1 MLSTS
6 PQKFVSR
13 RTVLAVGAGA
23 ALAGCTIGPAPPLR
37 APLEPP
43 RQDGAFGMPDGARLP
58 YRVWL
63 PAGEPQAVV
72 LALHGFNDS
81 RDAWEVPA
89 PTLTD
94 AGFAVYGPDQRG
106 FGEAPGRGLWAGT
119 DTMVADAAEM
129 ARQLASHYPH
139 APLVLM
145 GESMGGAILMCL
157 AARGQAPLGARFVLV
172 APAVWGR
179 ATMNLFLRGS
189 LWVASNVAPGL
200 SVSGGPVHVMASD
213 NREAIIRLS
222 RDRLTIR
229 ATRIDAVRGLV
240 DLMDAAAA
248 AARAFTADGLFL
260 YGGRDELVP
269 KGAMEAMWHKL
280 PPGGARTAFYPH
292 GYHLML
298 RDLGRAAI
306 LADVVAWVRDP
317 RAPLPSGADKA
328 AGVWLAARA

>member
-6 PQKFVSR
+6 MQNRVSR
-13 RTVLAVGAGA
+13 RAVLAGGAGA
-23 ALAGCTIGPAPPLR
+23 ALGGCTLGPAPPLR
-37 APLEPP
+37 GPLEVPL
-43 RQDGAFGMPDGARLP
+43 RDGAFAMPDGARLP
-58 YRVWL
+58 YRAWL

-119 DTMVADAAEM
+119 DAMVADAAEM
-129 ARQLASHYPH
+129 ARQVAARHPH
-139 APLVLM
+139 VPLVLL

-157 AARGQAPLGARFVLV
+157 AARGQAPHGARFVLV

-189 LWVASNVAPGL
+189 LWVASNMLPGV
-200 SVSGGPVHVMASD
+200 SISGGPVRVMASD
-213 NREAIIRLS
+213 NREAIMRLS

-248 AARAFTADGLFL
+248 AAPAFTAEGLFL

-280 PPGGARTAFYPH
+280 PPGGARTAFYPRA
-292 GYHLML
+292 YHLML
-298 RDLGRAAI
+298 RDLGRDAI
-306 LADVVAWVRDP
+306 LADVVEWVRDS
-317 RAPLPSGADKA
+317 RASLPSGADRA
-328 AGVWLAARA
+328 AGVWLAGRA